1 MEQLMVI
8 SAVGGDRTGVVR
20 VAVEVDDVGVVHDLT
35 RVILDCGGSIK
46 ESRMTALGAEFAMLL
61 LVSGNWHSIS
71 RMEQDLARF
80 AEGNGLIV
88 QLKRTEPKQFSKEL
102 LPYAIDVVCLDQP
115 GIVHNLAGFFS
126 GRSIEIGEVTT
137 RSYPAAHTGT
147 AMFSVQM
154 FINIPAG
161 IHISG
166 LREEFM
172 EFCDQLNLDA
182 IMEPVKNA

>member
-1 MEQLMVI
+1 MQQLMVI
-8 SAVGGDRTGVVR
+8 SAVGGDRAGVVQ
-20 VAVEVDDVGVVHDLT
+20 DLA
-35 RVILDCGGSIK
+35 RVILDCGGSIN
-46 ESRMTALGAEFAMLL
+46 ESRMTGLGSEFAMLL
-61 LVSGNWHSIS
+61 LVSGNWHTVT
-71 RMEQDLARF
+71 RMEQALGKFGEANDLT
-80 AEGNGLIV
+80 I
-88 QLKRTEPKQFSKEL
+88 QLKRTEPKKFSKEL

-115 GIVHNLAGFFS
+115 GIVHNLAGFFAE
-126 GRSIEIGEVTT
+126 RNIEIGEVTT

-161 IHISG
+161 LQISG

-182 IMEPVKNA
+182 IMEPVKNS

>member
-8 SAVGGDRTGVVR
+8 SAVGGDRTGVV
-20 VAVEVDDVGVVHDLT
+20 HDLT
-35 RVILDCGGSIK
+35 RVILDCGGSIR
-46 ESRMTALGAEFAMLL
+46 ESRMTALGAEFAMLV

-71 RMEQDLARF
+71 RLEQDLGRF
-80 AEGNGLIV
+80 ADDNGLVV

-115 GIVHNLAGFFS
+115 GIVHNLSGFFS
-126 GRSIEIGEVTT
+126 SRKIEIGEVTT

-147 AMFSVQM
+147 PMFSVQM
-154 FINIPAG
+154 FINVPAE

>member
-8 SAVGGDRTGVVR
+8 SAVGGDRTGVV
-20 VAVEVDDVGVVHDLT
+20 HDLT
-35 RVILDCGGSIK
+35 RVILDCGGSIR

-80 AEGNGLIV
+80 AETNSLAI
-88 QLKRTEPKQFSKEL
+88 QLKRTAPKKFGKEL

-115 GIVHNLAGFFS
+115 GIVHNLAGFFA

-147 AMFSVQM
+147 PMFSVQM

-161 IHISG
+161 IHISA

-182 IMEPVKNA
+182 IMEPVKNS

>member
-1 MEQLMVI
+1 MQQLMVI
-8 SAVGGDRTGVVR
+8 SAVGGDRTGVV
-20 VAVEVDDVGVVHDLT
+20 HDLT
-35 RVILDCGGSIK
+35 RIILDCGGSIK
-46 ESRMTALGAEFAMLL
+46 ESRMTGLGSEFAMLL
-61 LVSGNWHSIS
+61 VVTGNWHTVT
-71 RMEQDLARF
+71 RMEQELARF
-80 AEGNGLIV
+80 AEANGLTV
-88 QLKRTEPKQFSKEL
+88 QLKRTEPKKFGKEL

-115 GIVHNLAGFFS
+115 GIVHNIAGFFAE
-126 GRSIEIGEVTT
+126 RNIEIGEVTT

-147 AMFSVQM
+147 SMFSVQM

-161 IHISG
+161 VHISA

>member
-8 SAVGGDRTGVVR
+8 SAVGGDRTGVV
-20 VAVEVDDVGVVHDLT
+20 HDLT
-35 RVILDCGGSIK
+35 RVILDCGGSIQ
-46 ESRMTALGAEFAMLL
+46 ESRMNALGAEFAMLL
-61 LVSGNWHSIS
+61 LVAGNWHSIS

-80 AEGNGLIV
+80 AEANGLTI
-88 QLKRTEPKQFSKEL
+88 QLKRTTPKKFGKEL
-102 LPYAIDVVCLDQP
+102 LPYAIDVICLDQP
-115 GIVHNLAGFFS
+115 GIVHNLAGFFAD
-126 GRSIEIGEVTT
+126 RKIEIGEVTT
-137 RSYPAAHTGT
+137 RSYAAAHTGT

-161 IHISG
+161 IQISG

-182 IMEPVKNA
+182 IMEPVKSS

>member
-8 SAVGGDRTGVVR
+8 SAVGGDRTGVV
-20 VAVEVDDVGVVHDLT
+20 HDLT
-35 RVILDCGGSIK
+35 RVILDCGGSIR
-46 ESRMTALGAEFAMLL
+46 ESRMTALGAEFAMLV

-71 RMEQDLARF
+71 RLEQDLARF
-80 AEGNGLIV
+80 ADDNGLVV
-88 QLKRTEPKQFSKEL
+88 QLKRTEPRQFSKEL

-115 GIVHNLAGFFS
+115 GIVHNLSGFFS
-126 GRSIEIGEVTT
+126 SRKIEIGEVTT

-147 AMFSVQM
+147 PMFSVQM
-154 FINIPAG
+154 FINVPAE

>member
-8 SAVGGDRTGVVR
+8 SAVGGDRTGVV
-20 VAVEVDDVGVVHDLT
+20 HDLT
-35 RVILDCGGSIK
+35 RVILDCGGSVR
-46 ESRMTALGAEFAMLL
+46 ESRMTALGAEFAMLV

-71 RMEQDLARF
+71 RLEQDLTRF
-80 AEGNGLIV
+80 ADDNGLIV
-88 QLKRTEPKQFSKEL
+88 QLKRTEPKRFSKEL

-115 GIVHNLAGFFS
+115 GIVHNLSGFFS
-126 GRSIEIGEVTT
+126 SRKIEIGEVTT

-147 AMFSVQM
+147 PMFSVQM
-154 FINIPAG
+154 YINVPAE

>member
-1 MEQLMVI
+1 MQQLMVI
-8 SAVGGDRTGVVR
+8 SAVGGDR
-20 VAVEVDDVGVVHDLT
+20 AGVVHELT
-35 RVILDCGGSIK
+35 KVILDCGGSIK
-46 ESRMTALGAEFAMLL
+46 ESRMAGLGSEFAMLL
-61 LVSGNWHSIS
+61 LVSGNWHTVS
-71 RMEQDLARF
+71 RMEQALAKFGEANDLT
-80 AEGNGLIV
+80 V
-88 QLKRTEPKQFSKEL
+88 QLKRTEPRKFSKEL

-115 GIVHNLAGFFS
+115 GIVHNLAGFFAD
-126 GRSIEIGEVTT
+126 RSIDIGEVTT

-161 IHISG
+161 IHISA

-172 EFCDQLNLDA
+172 EFCDRLNLDA

>member
-8 SAVGGDRTGVVR
+8 SAVGGDRTGVVH
-20 VAVEVDDVGVVHDLT
+20 ELT
-35 RVILDCGGSIK
+35 RIILDCGGSIR
-46 ESRMTALGAEFAMLL
+46 ESRMTGLGAEFAMLL
-61 LVSGNWHSIS
+61 LVSGNWHTVN
-71 RMEQDLARF
+71 RMEQNLAKF
-80 AEGNGLIV
+80 GESNGLTI
-88 QLKRTEPKQFSKEL
+88 QLKRTEPRVFSKKL
-102 LPYAIDVVCLDQP
+102 VPYAIDVVCLDQP

-126 GRSIEIGEVTT
+126 ERNIEIGEVTT

-182 IMEPVKNA
+182 IMEPVKNS